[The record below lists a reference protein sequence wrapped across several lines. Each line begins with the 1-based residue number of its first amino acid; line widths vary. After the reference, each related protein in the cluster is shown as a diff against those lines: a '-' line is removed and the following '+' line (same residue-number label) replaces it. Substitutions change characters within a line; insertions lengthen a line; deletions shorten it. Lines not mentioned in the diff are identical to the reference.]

1 MKANKILKNK
11 VFLRIAAVLLTL
23 AVWQAAAALLDSSI
37 FLVGPWQVLMKVF
50 ELSGKHGFLS
60 SVWFSLWRIAVGW
73 TAGVA
78 VGSLLGAAAGK
89 WEAVRILL
97 RPLMVSVRT
106 VPVAS
111 FIVIALVWLSSA
123 QLSVFISFL
132 MVLPIVYTNALQGIL
147 NLDVKMEQMSR
158 VFRMSPGR
166 KLRYVTLPQLKPYI
180 ISACSVSAGL
190 AWKAGIT
197 AEIIGV
203 PTGSMGERLYQAKIY
218 LDTAELLAWTV
229 VIVAVSVIFEKL
241 FILVL
246 KKAFESVE
254 RR

>member
-1 MKANKILKNK
+1 
-11 VFLRIAAVLLTL
+11 
-23 AVWQAAAALLDSSI
+23 
-37 FLVGPWQVLMKVF
+37 
-50 ELSGKHGFLS
+50 
-60 SVWFSLWRIAVGW
+60 
-73 TAGVA
+73 
-78 VGSLLGAAAGK
+78 
-89 WEAVRILL
+89 
-97 RPLMVSVRT
+97 MVSVRT

-180 ISACSVSAGL
+180 ISACSVSTGL
-190 AWKAGIT
+190 AWKAGIA